1 MLQVKDYEFW
11 FVAGSQHLYG
21 EEALRNV
28 ERNTR
33 EIVDYLNN
41 TGRLPYK
48 VVFKGVMTTADGIT
62 KFMKE
67 VNYNDDVA
75 GVITWAHT
83 FSPAKN
89 WIRGTKLLQKPLL
102 HLATQYLD
110 RIPYDTIDFDYMN
123 LHQSAHGDREYGYI
137 NSRLGLNNKVV
148 YGYWQDEEVIA
159 DIAGWEDVA
168 VAAVESANIKVCRF
182 GDTMRD
188 VACTEGDKVEAQ
200 IQLGW
205 TVDYYPEGDLVQ
217 FVNAVDE
224 AEIDAEY
231 GRLAEKYTMNVGG
244 NTQEHFE
251 RSVRY
256 QLREYIAIRRFL
268 EQGGY
273 TAFCT
278 NFQALHG
285 LEQLPGLAA
294 QLLMRDGY
302 GFAAE
307 GDWKIAALTRLLK
320 ILSHNRRTVFMEDYT
335 LDLRKGHEAILGAH
349 MLEVDPSIAS
359 DKPRVEVHPLGIG
372 GKDDPARL
380 VFTGAE
386 GEAVDV
392 TMADFRDGFRLI
404 YYPVDCRKPEAETPH
419 LPVAKQL
426 WTPKCGLK
434 KGSAEWIKAGGEH
447 HTVLSFSITGGQIR
461 DLAAML
467 GIRLVEII

>member
-168 VAAVESANIKVCRF
+168 AAAVESANIKVCRF

-231 GRLAEKYTMNVGG
+231 GRLAEKYTMNAGG

>member
-33 EIVDYLNN
+33 EIVDYLND

-137 NSRLGLNNKVV
+137 NSRLGLNNKIV

-159 DIAGWEDVA
+159 DIAGWEDA
-168 VAAVESANIKVCRF
+168 AAAAVESANIKVCRF

-224 AEIDAEY
+224 AEIAAEY
-231 GRLAEKYTMNVGG
+231 DRLAEIYTMNAGG

-251 RSVRY
+251 CSVRY

-320 ILSHNRRTVFMEDYT
+320 ILAHNRRTVFMEDYT

-380 VFTGAE
+380 VFTGVE